1 MHVRQASQKQKLK
14 KVKYIDFSFTALL
27 DIQKVIDIKQLIFTV
42 SLLIHL
48 VFVYNFYNRK
58 HLVDIRLFD

>member
-1 MHVRQASQKQKLK
+1 MLSKHHKSKNLRKLK
-14 KVKYIDFSFTALL
+14 IIDFSFTALL

-48 VFVYNFYNRK
+48 VFVYNFYNLK
-58 HLVDIRLFD
+58 HLADIRSFD